1 MSIELNADPVVEPGN
16 VGRRILA
23 VAAGVVASLVT
34 WALTSVVSGIPLTA
48 LVNGEQILAPLAIIV
63 SSLIAGAVVWARLDR
78 TTRRSAKT
86 EG

>member
-1 MSIELNADPVVEPGN
+1 MSIELDADPVAEPGN
-16 VGRRILA
+16 VFRRILA